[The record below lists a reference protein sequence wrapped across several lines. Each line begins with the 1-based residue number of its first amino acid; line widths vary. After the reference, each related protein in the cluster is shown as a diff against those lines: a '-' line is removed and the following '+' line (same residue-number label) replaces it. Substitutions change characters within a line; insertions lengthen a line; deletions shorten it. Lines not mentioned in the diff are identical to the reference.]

1 MSLESIKFQYF
12 SANVYDT
19 SVLGKVSLSDFIRAN
34 KNPKPRVKEI
44 FKQIE
49 EATLAGDL
57 KLKGKLKTENLV
69 YFCPACMFQSRR
81 RNDDIISINPIL
93 VLDFDGLDNAEE
105 FKQFLFDSCS
115 FIICCYLSPS
125 KSGVKALV
133 LLEDGIETIEEWKSY
148 YYGLAYYM
156 CKYKGFDSSSSS
168 ISLPLFLSYDENL
181 LYRENPTTWTQKGKK
196 INEFDYK
203 SDVELT
209 FEGER
214 TEYEKNIVKKKIR
227 TMIETIEDNAHPT
240 VRSVSIL
247 CGGYCAFGYLT
258 EQEAKELIY
267 QLIDENSYTCQ
278 KANNYKK
285 TVDKFLVDG
294 MKRPLELELNN

>member
-1 MSLESIKFQYF
+1 MLEQIKFQYF
-12 SANVYDT
+12 SANIYDT
-19 SVLGKVSLSDFIRAN
+19 SVLGEICLSDFIRAN
-34 KNPKPRVKEI
+34 KNPKPKTKEV
-44 FKQIE
+44 FRQIE

-57 KLKGKLKTENLV
+57 KLKAKLKTENLV
-69 YFCPACMFQSRR
+69 YFCPPCMFKEARK
-81 RNDDIISINPIL
+81 NNNIFKINPLI

-105 FKQFLFDSCS
+105 FKQFLFHSCP
-115 FIICCYLSPS
+115 FIICSYLSPS
-125 KSGVKALV
+125 KRGVKALV

-148 YYGLAYYM
+148 YHGLAFYM
-156 CKYKGFDSSSSS
+156 SKYLGFDSSSGS

-181 LYRENPTTWTQKGKK
+181 LYRDNPTTWTQKGKK
-196 INEFDYK
+196 VNEFDYK
-203 SDVELT
+203 SDVEVT

-227 TMIETIEDNAHPT
+227 TMIEGIEDNGHP
-240 VRSVSIL
+240 VIRSSSIL

-278 KANNYKK
+278 KASIYKK

-294 MKRPLELELNN
+294 MKRPLELDM